1 MQVACGNCVQD
12 GLMVYSPINAIIN
25 GNFNIKLKINRGHSR
40 GHQPLFG
47 EENLIGWG
55 RDIYSLDLLLL
66 FVSVEMLIRLT
77 CRFVIIVCFC

>member
-1 MQVACGNCVQD
+1 MLGNLSW
-12 GLMVYSPINAIIN
+12 LMVYSPINAIIN
-25 GNFNIKLKINRGHSR
+25 GNFNIKLKINRGRSM
-40 GHQPLFG
+40 GNQPLFG

-66 FVSVEMLIRLT
+66 FVCMLIRLT

>member
-1 MQVACGNCVQD
+1 
-12 GLMVYSPINAIIN
+12 MVYSPINAIIN
-25 GNFNIKLKINRGHSR
+25 GNFNIKLKINIVLGGNSR

-47 EENLIGWG
+47 EEYLIGWG

>member
-1 MQVACGNCVQD
+1 
-12 GLMVYSPINAIIN
+12 MVYSPINAIIN
-25 GNFNIKLKINRGHSR
+25 VNFNIKLKINRGHSR
-40 GHQPLFG
+40 GHQPIFG

-66 FVSVEMLIRLT
+66 FVSVEILIRLT